1 MAMGAKF
8 APSYANIY
16 LGYFELFKIFGDL
29 NDYKKNIRFYTR
41 FINDVLIIWNGSIE
55 QMEKF
60 VTSLNNNSMNLKF
73 TWSWARDGINFLDL
87 KVKADMSNKI
97 VSMETFRKELAGN
110 TILRAESNHPKHLK
124 SAIPK
129 GQFMRLRRN
138 CSSVEDY
145 NRHADQLR
153 KCLID
158 REAKEPKTPV
168 AKHFATHRQGAI
180 YDRAMQDQ
188 ILTLFQFQVIDRV
201 PKRISGGDRLAK
213 LNRKE
218 AFWIHKLETGFPKG
232 LVAYYTSITMI
243 FVGAS
248 PLKAENEDSSREEA
262 TTAMSPERSDEE
274 INKYLRKA
282 HFTTASHEDISFTDY
297 GDVPGCYDIIN
308 WIQSDIPGRLHPNKV
323 GSFNS
328 LVPVGKQLNVND
340 SVIIWSPKLKTMPTS
355 VCNEICAHGYR
366 KVPWKEYPACCY
378 GCVPCAEGEISNTT
392 DAETCIKCLKDQWP
406 NDKRTMCIRKTVE
419 FLSFEDTLG
428 IALTSVSIFSCSVT
442 IAVLVIFFMHH
453 TTPLVKANNQN
464 LSYTLLLSLM
474 LSFLCSLL
482 FIGRPVQ
489 VTCLLRQAA
498 FGIIFTVSVSSVL
511 AKSVTVVIA
520 FNATKPKSKIKK
532 WVGSRV
538 SIRLVLVCSLGQTMI
553 CTLWLAFYPPY
564 PDYDTQSYIKKM
576 ILQCNEGSVT
586 AFYLVIGYI
595 GFLSV
600 VSFFVAFLVRNLP
613 SSFNEAQMI
622 TFSMLVFC
630 SVWISFIPT
639 HLSTKGKYMVAVEI
653 FAMLAS
659 SAGLLGCI
667 FIPKCYIILF
677 KPEFNTR
684 VHVLSK
690 H

>member
-1 MAMGAKF
+1 MISVCA
-8 APSYANIY
+8 SS
-16 LGYFELFKIFGDL
+16 LTDETEELSADEVI
-29 NDYKKNIRFYTR
+29 
-41 FINDVLIIWNGSIE
+41 
-55 QMEKF
+55 
-60 VTSLNNNSMNLKF
+60 VTY
-73 TWSWARDGINFLDL
+73 
-87 KVKADMSNKI
+87 
-97 VSMETFRKELAGN
+97 
-110 TILRAESNHPKHLK
+110 
-124 SAIPK
+124 SA
-129 GQFMRLRRN
+129 
-138 CSSVEDY
+138 
-145 NRHADQLR
+145 
-153 KCLID
+153 
-158 REAKEPKTPV
+158 
-168 AKHFATHRQGAI
+168 
-180 YDRAMQDQ
+180 
-188 ILTLFQFQVIDRV
+188 
-201 PKRISGGDRLAK
+201 
-213 LNRKE
+213 
-218 AFWIHKLETGFPKG
+218 
-232 LVAYYTSITMI
+232 SITMI

-248 PLKAENEDSSREEA
+248 SLTNENEDSSGEEA
-262 TTAMSPERSDEE
+262 IIAMSPERSDEE
-274 INKYLRKA
+274 VAGTEYPKEEGYGKNVLCNICKKNMDQKIQRNESKKGLAKQAKKMLAVSNAKHPNVDEGVTINKYLRKA

-297 GDVPGCYDIIN
+297 GDVPGHYDIIN
-308 WIQSDIPGRLHPNKV
+308 WIPTDIPERLDPNKI

-328 LVPVGKQLNVND
+328 LGPVGKQLNVND
-340 SVIIWSPKLKTMPTS
+340 SAIIWSPKFKTMPTS

-482 FIGRPVQ
+482 FIGRPVEMI
-489 VTCLLRQAA
+489 CLLRQSA

-520 FNATKPKSKIKK
+520 FNATKPESKIKK

-564 PDYDTQSYIKKM
+564 PDYDTQSYIRKM

-684 VHVLSK
+684 MHVLCDCMECEVK
-690 H
+690 EVEDWNIFMDLLPKT